1 MKNQELAEIFEKIG
15 DILELKEEN
24 RFKILAYRRVAQALR
39 NLTTDVETIYKE
51 GKLKEIPG
59 VGEAIAKKIEEYLKT
74 GKMTK
79 YEELRKETI

>member
-51 GKLKEIPG
+51 GRLKEIPG